1 MKYWKPI
8 LIYAL
13 QDVVIGSVAN
23 VYLLGL
29 EKIKPVLFVGKIYF
43 NMMTLAHK

>member
-1 MKYWKPI
+1 MKYWKAI

-13 QDVVIGSVAN
+13 QNVVIASVAN

-29 EKIKPVLFVGKIYF
+29 EKIKPVLFVGKFIG
-43 NMMTLAHK
+43 T